1 MSSKRSCPK
10 NNMVKIGH
18 FLCHLENYPY
28 ICSGFL
34 HNEDHHKKTTNKK
47 EYKSMK
53 KRIATIICLLLAISA
68 RVWCDNH
75 KLKPNPI
82 DSLIADV
89 EEHIYDK
96 DVTKRIDKLMNAS
109 RDGKD
114 DKGVATAYKL
124 NIFVTSLWQG
134 QPEKAQVMLKDMY
147 RDVKNR
153 DKQED
158 CFINAYKYIIYGY
171 QDLGRNHSAIAIAKE
186 MAANISSP
194 KVFTIAH
201 FAIYECYRDMR
212 LEDMEFKELSLL
224 IKNIEK
230 GNDYMAAN
238 IYTYAGLSYIDNN
251 RQYDAKALSCLIKA
265 EQIST
270 ANKGKKNDQMRDFRE
285 NFLWYTYAYYHINA
299 KKGSMDKAHYYM
311 SMLEEEGSEDS
322 RRLLYSLRV
331 QEYMKTRQW
340 REALTAS
347 DSLVKIKQAMDLRPY
362 NEAYYSD
369 MAAIYK
375 GLGNYPMALEY
386 MEKFK
391 ALNDSNRIHQ
401 SLSNTEEMSELLNVK
416 QYEYENVR
424 LQNVIKDRKLLT
436 AYIII
441 GLILVVLVLLVMIIV
456 SQVRA
461 SRQLKAANAA
471 ITKAY
476 EKTEHA
482 LQVKTSFIKS
492 IKHEIRTP
500 LNGIVGF
507 SQVLTSMLGDKE
519 EYRQMTDVIMEKS
532 DQLTKII
539 DDVLYAS
546 DIQNMPVNME
556 QVDISDIIGDISA
569 TYRGLLPKD
578 GEIVVNPISS
588 GLKVTTDRSLLAK
601 VLSMVM
607 DNAVKFA
614 GDSLI
619 TIAARQA
626 DSHTEITVSDCGR
639 GIPKEKSEWVF
650 EEFTKV
656 DEFSQGTGMGLAIC
670 REVMKRLQGTI
681 YVDTSYA
688 NGCRMVVRLPLG

>member
-1 MSSKRSCPK
+1 MFLALGFQMSYG
-10 NNMVKIGH
+10 KIK
-18 FLCHLENYPY
+18 F
-28 ICSGFL
+28 
-34 HNEDHHKKTTNKK
+34 
-47 EYKSMK
+47 KS
-53 KRIATIICLLLAISA
+53 AL
-68 RVWCDNH
+68 
-75 KLKPNPI
+75 I
-82 DSLIADV
+82 DSLHNDV
-89 EEHIYDK
+89 ESHIYDK
-96 DVTKRIDKLMNAS
+96 DVTKRIDKLMQAS
-109 RDGKD
+109 KD
-114 DKGVATAYKL
+114 AQDETGIALAYRQY
-124 NIFVTSLWQG
+124 IFVTSLWQG
-134 QPEKAQVMLKDMY
+134 KPEKALAMLKDM
-147 RDVKNR
+147 NR
-153 DKQED
+153 DIKYKDKQRD
-158 CFINAYKYIIYGY
+158 YFINAYKYIIYGF
-171 QDLGRNHSAIAIAKE
+171 QDLGRYHSAIAVAKE
-186 MAANISSP
+186 MVANISSP

-201 FAIYECYRDMR
+201 FAIYECYKDMR

-230 GNDYMAAN
+230 GNNYMSAN
-238 IYTYAGLSYIDNN
+238 IYTYAALSYIDD
-251 RQYDAKALSCLIKA
+251 RQYDAQALSCLVKA

-270 ANKGKKNDQMRDFRE
+270 ANKGKTNDAMRDFRE
-285 NFLWYTYAYYHINA
+285 NFLWYTYAYYHIKA
-299 KKGSMDKAHYYM
+299 KKGSIAKTHYYM
-311 SMLEEEGSEDS
+311 ELLEEDGTEDS
-322 RRLLYSLRV
+322 RRLLYALRM
-331 QEYMKTRQW
+331 EECMKSGRW
-340 REALTAS
+340 KEALTAS
-347 DSLVKIKQAMDLRPY
+347 DSLVKIKRNMDIMPY
-362 NEAYYSD
+362 TEAYYSD
-369 MAAIYK
+369 MAIIYK
-375 GLGNYPMALEY
+375 GLQDYPKALDY

-391 ALNDSNRIHQ
+391 ALNDSNRIRQ
-401 SLSNTEEMSELLNVK
+401 SLSNSEEMSELLNVK

-441 GLILVVLVLLVMIIV
+441 GLTLVVLVLLVMIIV

-556 QVDISDIIGDISA
+556 QVAISNVIGDISA
-569 TYRGLLPKD
+569 TYMGLLPKD

-670 REVMKRLQGTI
+670 REVMKRLRGSI
-681 YVDTSYA
+681 YVDTAYA